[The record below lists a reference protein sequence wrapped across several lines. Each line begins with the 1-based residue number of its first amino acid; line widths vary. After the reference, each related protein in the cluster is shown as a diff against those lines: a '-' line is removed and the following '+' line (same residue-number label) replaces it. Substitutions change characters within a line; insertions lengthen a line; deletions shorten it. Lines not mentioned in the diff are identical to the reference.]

1 MRRSSGDLASVA
13 ASASRKGSW
22 SAQPT
27 SASASKASSSSLVP
41 SASPSERSSS
51 PNSSR
56 RAASPGGPAL
66 SGGWAGTELD
76 SDALGHDIEI
86 GAVLDDD
93 RHRVAEGLLVD
104 VVGAEQ
110 QQRARPVDRLGD
122 ARRLLEVELAHELD
136 DLDELA
142 RDLLVELGRVQ
153 AHDLELVLERRVVEP
168 EVEAAA
174 LERLGQLAR
183 VVRGQQHDGL
193 RAGLDAAQLG
203 DRDLE
208 VAEDLQEHR
217 LELLV
222 GLVDLVDEQDDR
234 LGAGDRRHERGLE
247 QELRAEDVVLALA
260 PAGFRGVLGLDA
272 QQLLAVVPLV
282 QRLGLVEAL

>member
-86 GAVLDDD
+86 SAVLDDD
-93 RHRVAEGLLVD
+93 RHRVAERLLVD

-122 ARRLLEVELAHELD
+122 ARRLLEVELADELD

-153 AHDLELVLERRVVEP
+153 AHDVELVLERRVVEP
-168 EVEAAA
+168 EVEGAGP
-174 LERLGQLAR
+174 EGLGQLAG
-183 VVRGQQHDGL
+183 VVGGQQHDGMGA
-193 RAGLDAAQLG
+193 RLDTAELG
-203 DRDLE
+203 GGDLE
-208 VAEDLQEHR
+208 VREDLQEHR

-222 GLVDLVDEQDDR
+222 GLVDLVAER
-234 LGAGDRRHERGLE
+234 GAGVVGGEGGHRRAGE
-247 QELRAEDVVLALA
+247 QELLAEDDVLDVG
-260 PAGFRGVLGLDA
+260 PAGLAVLGLD
-272 QQLLAVVPLV
+272 
-282 QRLGLVEAL
+282 